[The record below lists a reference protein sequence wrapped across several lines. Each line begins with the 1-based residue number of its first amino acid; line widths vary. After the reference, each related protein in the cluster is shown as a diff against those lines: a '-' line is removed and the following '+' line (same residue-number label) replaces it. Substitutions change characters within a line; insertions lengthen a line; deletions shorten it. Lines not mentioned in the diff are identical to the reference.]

1 MWAHHVG
8 TGMIFGALILAAAMH
23 APRASA
29 SGGSTP
35 PTLAT
40 LKQFLAA
47 FNAHDLDAIMEFFAD
62 DCEFYMPRGPEPRGQ
77 HFVGK
82 AGVRQGLAGRF
93 AGLPDVHYGDDRH
106 WVAGNLGVSTWLLT
120 GTTKSGEA
128 IRVRGVDLL
137 EFKDGKIVTKDSYWK
152 IVEK

>member
-1 MWAHHVG
+1 MLVHHVG
-8 TGMIFGALILAAAMH
+8 TGMVLGALLLAAAMQ
-23 APRASA
+23 APGALA
-29 SGGSTP
+29 GGGSTP

-40 LKQFLAA
+40 LKQLLAA

-82 AGVRQGLAGRF
+82 TAVRQGLASRF
-93 AGLPDVHYGDDRH
+93 AGLPNVHYGEDRH

-120 GTTKSGEA
+120 GTTKSGDA

-137 EFKDGKIVTKDSYWK
+137 EFENGKIVTKDSYWK